1 VHEALQA
8 LWTAIGDHRA
18 LLALDAAALEGAV
31 QRAAEIGMA
40 ALADF
45 RRRAVGSACL
55 ELESDRLRG
64 LLREWL
70 DVERARGEFAVAA
83 QEQRVEVTLEQLRL
97 SLRVD
102 RIDTLEDGSQI
113 IIDYKTGS
121 ARVADWLG
129 DRPPRP
135 QLLLY
140 GLAGSQLPAAR
151 AFAQVRPGECRY
163 VGLGE
168 VESIPGV
175 QSDIAAAVKDKTAA
189 ADWAALNEE
198 WRHNLQRLAREFVGG
213 AAQVDPLRGACT
225 WCGLQAL
232 CRVEAADVVEQDE

>member
-1 VHEALQA
+1 
-8 LWTAIGDHRA
+8 
-18 LLALDAAALEGAV
+18 
-31 QRAAEIGMA
+31 
-40 ALADF
+40 
-45 RRRAVGSACL
+45 
-55 ELESDRLRG
+55 
-64 LLREWL
+64 
-70 DVERARGEFAVAA
+70 
-83 QEQRVEVTLEQLRL
+83 
-97 SLRVD
+97 VD

-121 ARVADWLG
+121 ARTADWLG

-140 GLAGSQLPAAR
+140 GLASPRPPAAL

-175 QSDIAAAVKDKTAA
+175 RADIAAAVKNHTAA

-198 WRHNLQRLAREFVGG
+198 WRHNLHRLAREFVGG